1 MQFIMFPSCKQ
12 FHLIALHH
20 TVEASM
26 RAQEFDGGRRDVG
39 AGSEILDGD
48 EASILP
54 RLDDRL
60 RRLLS
65 HAGERGKW
73 REERVL
79 VQDEFL
85 RIGRVEVDV
94 LAGEAAQVHLPS

>member
-20 TVEASM
+20 TVEASV

-48 EASILP
+48 EAAVP
-54 RLDDRL
+54 ARLDDCL
-60 RRLLS
+60 CRLLP
-65 HAGERGKW
+65 HAGECGEG
-73 REERVL
+73 REK
-79 VQDEFL
+79 
-85 RIGRVEVDV
+85 
-94 LAGEAAQVHLPS
+94 